1 MTSERTER
9 ILDWLLNEGLRGASE
24 GHLIA
29 GFCERVR
36 ALGVE
41 LVEAAIFLDTLHPVR
56 ESAGFYWEPSKSL
69 DARQREFLRDDSE
82 HNDRQWRSSP
92 FHHMLE
98 NGLSELHLPLGG
110 KVPDQF
116 PVLAELKQAG
126 HTGYFAQILPLGGTD
141 AIGEMDNLYCR
152 WSTDRAGG
160 FRREDLDAF
169 RRLVP
174 ALTLAIK
181 SAALRQVAN
190 SLVEVYLGHDAG
202 KRVLEG
208 RIARGRV
215 ESIHTVL
222 WYSDMANYTSLSETV
237 HSSEL
242 IAMLNDYAEATISGI
257 HHCGGDVLKLIGD
270 GVLAIFNRADA
281 KEAADAA
288 LQARRR
294 LAENLSLLN
303 ERRRGLGLA
312 TTSIYLGLHFGEVFY
327 GNIGSDERLDFTVI
341 GPAGNEVCRIA
352 ASCRTLGR
360 SLLVSEN
367 FRALLADGD
376 AEYLADVGTFQ
387 LKGVRNPRRLYAPKI
402 E

>member
-1 MTSERTER
+1 M
-9 ILDWLLNEGLRGASE
+9 
-24 GHLIA
+24 
-29 GFCERVR
+29 R

-56 ESAGFYWEPSKSL
+56 ESEGFYWEASKSL

-82 HNDRQWRSSP
+82 DNAQQWRSSP

-98 NGLSELHLPLGG
+98 NGLSELHLPLAGE
-110 KVPDQF
+110 VPDQF

-126 HTGYFAQILPLGGTD
+126 HTGYFAQIIPLGGND

-152 WSTDRAGG
+152 WSTDRPGG

-181 SAALRQVAN
+181 SAALRQ
-190 SLVEVYLGHDAG
+190 LVEVYLGHDAG

-270 GVLAIFNRADA
+270 GVLAIFNRTDA

-341 GPAGNEVCRIA
+341 GPAVNEVCRIA
-352 ASCRTLGR
+352 ASSRALGR

-367 FRALLADGD
+367 FRALLAERD
-376 AEYLADVGTFQ
+376 AEFLADVGTFQ
-387 LKGVRNPRRLYAPKI
+387 LKGVRNPRRLYAPQD
-402 E
+402 